1 MLSPNA
7 TSEISWVWITDAP
20 PASHITQVCNGLEN
34 FSYGKCDLKA
44 EAPCFHHPPGTES
57 FLLYL
62 THLHPGWRSS
72 PGNRCHIVPW
82 EDPRHAA
89 PQRRPLEPAIL
100 ALLNDPVH
108 LALAELQ
115 LIVLLGLVGVQ
126 GQVAAGRGHTKNTQL
141 ASATVCP
148 TSAPAL
154 WSRRWAET
162 LLWNGSWKRASLW
175 HKERGMAETDQLC
188 AETIRG

>member
-7 TSEISWVWITDAP
+7 TSEISWVWITDAA

-34 FSYGKCDLKA
+34 FSYGKRDLKA
-44 EAPCFHHPPGTES
+44 EAPCFQHPPGTES

-126 GQVAAGRGHTKNTQL
+126 GQVAAGRGHTKKTHSWHQL
-141 ASATVCP
+141 PPVPPQLQPRGAEGEQKHCSETVVEKGHHYGTRNEEWQRQINCV
-148 TSAPAL
+148 L
-154 WSRRWAET
+154 R
-162 LLWNGSWKRASLW
+162 
-175 HKERGMAETDQLC
+175 Q
-188 AETIRG
+188 